1 MRSRSYVFL
10 GLLLALGLAACAS
23 GGGGTGTRPVDSNV
37 ITLLEIQQVRADNAY
52 EIVRQLRPRW
62 LRARGSRGF
71 RSAGG
76 ADTASAPAGSLETGA
91 SLVVYLDE
99 VMLGAPSELERIS
112 AQQVRSIRFLDASDA
127 QQRFG
132 MNHVQGAIVVST
144 R

>member
-1 MRSRSYVFL
+1 MRSRSHAFL

-23 GGGGTGTRPVDSNV
+23 GGGAAVRPVDNSV
-37 ITLLEIQQVRADNAY
+37 ITLVEIQQVRADNAY

-62 LRARGSRGF
+62 LAARGSRGF
-71 RSAGG
+71 RGLSS
-76 ADTASAPAGSLETGA
+76 ADTTSAPAGSLETA
-91 SLVVYLDE
+91 ATVVVYLDE
-99 VMLGAPSELERIS
+99 VMLGAPSELQRIS